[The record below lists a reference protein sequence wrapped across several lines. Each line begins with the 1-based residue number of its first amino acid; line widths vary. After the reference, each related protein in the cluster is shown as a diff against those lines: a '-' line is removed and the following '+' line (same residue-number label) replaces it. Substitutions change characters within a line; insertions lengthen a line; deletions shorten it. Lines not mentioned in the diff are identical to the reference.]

1 MAKIYTR
8 TGDDGTT
15 GIHGGERVPKE
26 DPRIEAN
33 GALDELNCHLG
44 VVRTQLPPDHPAQEL
59 LHRLQRELMVVMSLV
74 ATPHLRRAQ
83 NPNRLDET
91 LVGDCE
97 AWIDRL
103 AAGCSDRGWFVLP
116 GGTPAAAQLQL
127 ARAVARRAERRLWA
141 LHRLDPLPEA
151 LLRLVNRLSDLLF
164 ILARA
169 EMQQQELPEELWKSF
184 AYKNRHRHEN
194 R

>member
-44 VVRTQLPPDHPAQEL
+44 IVRSQLAADDPWQEL
-59 LHRLQRELMVVMSLV
+59 LHRLQRELMAVMSLV
-74 ATPHLRRAQ
+74 ATPAARRDQ
-83 NPNRLDET
+83 NPNRFDERLT
-91 LVGDCE
+91 ADCE

-103 AAGCSDRGWFVLP
+103 SAECPDRGWFVLP
-116 GGTPAAAQLQL
+116 GGTPVAAQLQL
-127 ARAVARRAERRLWA
+127 ARAVARRAERRMWI
-141 LHRLDPLPEA
+141 LHRIDPLPEA
-151 LLRLVNRLSDLLF
+151 LLRFVNRLSDLLF
-164 ILARA
+164 MLARA
-169 EMQQQELPEELWKSF
+169 AMQRSEQAEELWRSF
-184 AYKNRHRHEN
+184 AYKNRYRHEHE
-194 R
+194 

>member
-15 GIHGGERVPKE
+15 GIHGGARVPKE

-44 VVRTQLPPDHPAQEL
+44 VVRAQLAADDPWQEL
-59 LHRLQRELMVVMSLV
+59 LHRLQRELMAAMSLV
-74 ATPHLRRAQ
+74 ATPAARRAQ

-91 LVGDCE
+91 LEGDCE

-103 AAGCSDRGWFVLP
+103 TAACSDRGWFVLP

-141 LHRLDPLPEA
+141 LHRIDPLPEA
-151 LLRLVNRLSDLLF
+151 LLRLINRLSDLLF
-164 ILARA
+164 VLARA
-169 EMQQQELPEELWKSF
+169 EMQRSRLPEELWRSF
-184 AYKNRHRHEN
+184 AYKNRYRNEDQ
-194 R
+194 